1 MASEWGTAIWGT
13 DRWAALTFADLLLQQ
28 PTGGGSPTGQGDWNL
43 TVEILLPEVDA
54 GIWGISTWDESDWAA
69 LRWEDITERVRG
81 MEWRRG
87 SDEVYGRPR
96 IGTIFLTLDD
106 NDGQLS
112 PWTSPNAQYL
122 GPGTVLRCGL
132 VSATGI
138 DDPDHGVVRWLP
150 QWAGLVDTWAPVIT
164 SSNIADRRVE
174 VRCNETLRDLAQVDD
189 PALPSPVG
197 SGETADVRTAR
208 LLDAAAWRY
217 GLLVEAQTMPGYP
230 LQSTEMAQNRI
241 AECYLTA
248 DSSDT
253 AFRSLRDGRAGLT
266 ASEHV
271 GTTGSADP
279 AAQPQVLSSWYETG
293 DTWRRPIVYLDRYD
307 SLLRYGALLTEAGD
321 YLLQESGDR
330 LLITY

>member
-1 MASEWGTAIWGT
+1 MSAEWGTAVWDV

-43 TVEILLPEVDA
+43 TVEILLPNLES
-54 GIWGISTWDESDWAA
+54 GLWGISTWGESDWAA
-69 LRWEDITERVRG
+69 LQWHDITDRVRG

-87 SDEVYGRPR
+87 SDEIYGRPR
-96 IGTIFLTLDD
+96 VGAVLLTLDD

-132 VSATGI
+132 LSPTGI
-138 DDPDHGVVRWLP
+138 DDPEYGIVRWLP
-150 QWAGLVDTWAPVIT
+150 QWSGIVETWSPVIAT
-164 SSNIADRRVE
+164 ANIADRRVE
-174 VRCNETLRDLAQVDD
+174 VRLNETLRDLAQIDD
-189 PALPSPVG
+189 PALGSPVG
-197 SGETADVRTAR
+197 SGETADLRMVR
-208 LLDAAAWRY
+208 LLEAAAWRY
-217 GLLVEAQTMPGYP
+217 GLLVEAQNQPGSP
-230 LQSTEMAQNRI
+230 LQSTVMAQNRI

-253 AFRSLRDGRAGLT
+253 VFRSLRDGRAGMT
-266 ASEHV
+266 APEYV
-271 GTTGSADP
+271 GVTGSADP
-279 AAQPQVLSSWYETG
+279 AVQPQVLTSWYETG
-293 DTWRRPIVYLDRYD
+293 DDRRRTLVYLDRID
-307 SLLRYGALLTEAGD
+307 DILNYGALLTEADD